1 MNLHGI
7 SALVTGANRGLGHA
21 FATELLALGVGRVFA
36 AVRRTE
42 TLAAAFPN
50 EPRLVPLRMDLTDSA
65 SIAAAASAAPDISLL
80 INNAAHLEHGDL
92 LAADGLAQL
101 ERAWRVNVLGPL
113 AVTRAFVPALL
124 RQESAALVNINTIA
138 SLCPFAD
145 VPAYAASKAASLSV
159 TQALRREL
167 APHGL
172 PVFSVLPGVLD
183 TDMAAWLDCAKAD
196 PRAVART
203 VLAAVQRDEPGE
215 IFPDAGAK
223 EFWRGFKSD
232 PASVL
237 FVTSSVNPSSEG
249 VQ

>member
-1 MNLHGI
+1 MNFRGI
-7 SALVTGANRGLGHA
+7 SVLITGANRGLGHA
-21 FATELLALGVGRVFA
+21 FTTELLALGVARVYA
-36 AVRRTE
+36 AVRRPE
-42 TLAAAFPN
+42 TLATAFPD
-50 EPRLVPLRMDLTDSA
+50 EPRVVPLQMDLTDLA
-65 SIAAAASAAPDISLL
+65 SIAAAAQAAPDISLL

-92 LAADGLAQL
+92 LSADGLAQL

-113 AVTRAFVPALL
+113 VVTRAFVPTLL
-124 RQESAALVNINTIA
+124 RQKSAALVNINTIA

-172 PVFSVLPGVLD
+172 PVYSVLPGVLD
-183 TDMAAWLDCAKAD
+183 TEMAAWLNCAKAD
-196 PRAVART
+196 PRAVSRT

-215 IFPDAGAK
+215 IFPDDGAK

-232 PASVL
+232 PSSIL
-237 FVTSSVNPSSEG
+237 FVTPAANSSS
-249 VQ
+249 